1 MSMYKTFQTDD
12 SLEKSGIVIDY
23 GSFRV
28 TIARAGGSNKHFNKV
43 LEQKGRPYRRAILA
57 ESISK
62 EIVDNILREAY
73 AEAVVRKWEV
83 ATAFDEHGV
92 PTAWTQ
98 GIEGPNGDVLP
109 YNKANVIQ
117 AFAAL
122 PDLFADIQEQ
132 ASKSALFRTIIQEAQ
147 TGN

>member
-1 MSMYKTFQTDD
+1 
-12 SLEKSGIVIDY
+12 
-23 GSFRV
+23 
-28 TIARAGGSNKHFNKV
+28 
-43 LEQKGRPYRRAILA
+43 
-57 ESISK
+57 
-62 EIVDNILREAY
+62 
-73 AEAVVRKWEV
+73 
-83 ATAFDEHGV
+83 
-92 PTAWTQ
+92 
-98 GIEGPNGDVLP
+98 VLP